1 MNKTKK
7 ILIIFAIFFS
17 FLDMAWAIYDIVS
30 YFKLEPQY
38 RDPVFYLIY
47 TFIELFASL
56 AVVVLLTLSIWKNG
70 KLFRQRYGM
79 YMSALVISIILN
91 LFSIASI
98 LLIITMFVSDWVWI
112 KPEKTA
118 DEKIVEVKPEDK
130 ESKISCLRE
139 KHDKGE
145 ISDEEYREELTKL
158 L

>member
-7 ILIIFAIFFS
+7 ILIIFAIIFS
-17 FLDMAWAIYDIVS
+17 FVDIGWNIFDIVY
-30 YFKLEPQY
+30 YFKLEPVE
-38 RDPVFYLIY
+38 RSPIFYLVY
-47 TFIELFASL
+47 TFIAMFASL
-56 AVVVLLTLSIWKNG
+56 SVAVLLIMSIWKNG
-70 KLFRQRYGM
+70 SLFRQRYGM

-98 LLIITMFVSDWVWI
+98 LLIITMFLSDWVWI
-112 KPEKTA
+112 KPEKSPQ
-118 DEKIVEVKPEDK
+118 ENVVEIKPENR
-130 ESKISCLRE
+130 EQKIASLRE

>member
-1 MNKTKK
+1 MNQTKK
-7 ILIIFAIFFS
+7 ILIITAIVFS
-17 FLDMAWAIYDIVS
+17 FIDVAWSIYDIVT
-30 YFKLEPQY
+30 YFILEPQA
-38 RDPVFYLIY
+38 RSPVFYLIY
-47 TFIELFASL
+47 TFIEMFASI
-56 AVVVLLTLSIWKNG
+56 AVAILLILSIWKNG

-98 LLIITMFVSDWVWI
+98 LLIITMFISDWVWI
-112 KPEKTA
+112 KPEKNK
-118 DEKIVEVKPEDK
+118 DDNVIEIKPENK
-130 ESKISCLRE
+130 ESKISKLRE

>member
-7 ILIIFAIFFS
+7 ILIIFAILFS
-17 FLDMAWAIYDIVS
+17 LLDAAWNIYDIVQ
-30 YFKLEPQY
+30 YFKL
-38 RDPVFYLIY
+38 DPANRSPIFYLVY
-47 TFIELFASL
+47 TFFALFATL
-56 AVVVLLTLSIWKNG
+56 AVAILLTLSIWNNG

-79 YMSALVISIILN
+79 YMSALVISMILN

-98 LLIITMFVSDWVWI
+98 FLIITMFVSDWVWI
-112 KPEKTA
+112 KPEKTK
-118 DEKIVEVKPEDK
+118 DNVIEIKPENK
-130 ESKISCLRE
+130 ESKISKLRE